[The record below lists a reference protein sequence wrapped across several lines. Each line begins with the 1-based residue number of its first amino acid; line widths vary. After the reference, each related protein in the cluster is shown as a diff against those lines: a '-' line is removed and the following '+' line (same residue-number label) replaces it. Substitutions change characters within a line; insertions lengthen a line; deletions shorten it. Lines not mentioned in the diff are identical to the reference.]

1 MSHSDRPQLQSALPF
16 LRWPGGKRWL
26 ARLIAPRIR
35 EFIGVTEGKYFEP
48 FLGGGAMFFA
58 VAPRKAHLSDSNANL
73 IRTFCLVRERYLE
86 IQNMLR
92 TMPVSAKNYY
102 RLRAATEVEDLIDA
116 TRFIFLNR
124 TCYGGI
130 HRTNQRGQFNV
141 PYGGGSRTPENLW
154 KKGILQSAA
163 LLLQQ
168 SKARIECCDFA
179 LTMDRARRGDV
190 IYCDP
195 TYQNL
200 IRTQFD
206 RYSPEI
212 FSWTD
217 QERLADAALKAK
229 RRGALV
235 IISNG
240 ASKEIRNIFSTT
252 EQIPLEKKK
261 TIGRRP
267 NSSKAH
273 REMLYVYAPVR
284 NLPFVTRKHVK
295 TFQDRLGE
303 ELSMSAAAAA
313 RRRFSRSVDVDQRG
327 VALSDR

>member
-1 MSHSDRPQLQSALPF
+1 
-16 LRWPGGKRWL
+16 
-26 ARLIAPRIR
+26 
-35 EFIGVTEGKYFEP
+35 
-48 FLGGGAMFFA
+48 
-58 VAPRKAHLSDSNANL
+58 
-73 IRTFCLVRERYLE
+73 
-86 IQNMLR
+86 
-92 TMPVSAKNYY
+92 
-102 RLRAATEVEDLIDA
+102 
-116 TRFIFLNR
+116 
-124 TCYGGI
+124 
-130 HRTNQRGQFNV
+130 
-141 PYGGGSRTPENLW
+141 
-154 KKGILQSAA
+154 
-163 LLLQQ
+163 
-168 SKARIECCDFA
+168 
-179 LTMDRARRGDV
+179 
-190 IYCDP
+190 
-195 TYQNL
+195 
-200 IRTQFD
+200 
-206 RYSPEI
+206 
-212 FSWTD
+212 
-217 QERLADAALKAK
+217 
-229 RRGALV
+229 LV